1 MHDSLIVQMSDSN
14 DQLSCE
20 ELSLFFCKTMVR
32 FENLVKFATIDEWH
46 DKVQA

>member
-1 MHDSLIVQMSDSN
+1 MHDSLIVQMPDSN

-20 ELSLFFCKTMVR
+20 ELSLFFCKTTVH
-32 FENLVKFATIDEWH
+32 FEDLIKFASIDEWH